1 MTRLPPFPSPAR
13 AGHAP
18 PETLFTQ
25 VLAHLPE
32 GVWVCD
38 VQSHTVHRNP
48 AAIAIWDGVR
58 DADVSR
64 FPGCLGWWADTGR
77 PIGDDEWGTTR
88 ALKAGEAVLDER
100 VEIETT
106 EGVRKVLLTSY
117 IPLEGG
123 CDTSPGCLVLIK
135 DITALH
141 RTEQRLRGA
150 ETSLRALSQRLLQVQ
165 EAERHRIALELH
177 DDIGQVV
184 AAMRLHLAHLAEL
197 AGDGP
202 MSRIAND
209 VLQMSDQLGA
219 RLRQIGLGLRPLELD
234 EFGVMAALR
243 SLVASLGR
251 LPALEVRLQ
260 VEGGEWRYPSEVETA
275 AFRIVQE
282 ALSNAM
288 QHSGCSAVDIRLCMA
303 PTRLGLCVSDDG
315 TGFEPEAALDAALR
329 DGHIGL
335 GGMQERARQA
345 GGLCELRSVAGQG
358 RAPRC
363 ARCFP
368 SRRRCREGAAGRR
381 PHPVS
386 RGALGAAGRSARR
399 GRGG

>member
-1 MTRLPPFPSPAR
+1 MHLPTSPLPAR
-13 AGHAP
+13 ARHAP
-18 PETLFTQ
+18 PQTLFTQ

-32 GVWVCD
+32 GIWVCD
-38 VQSHTVHRNP
+38 VQSHTLHRNP
-48 AAIAIWDGVR
+48 AAIAIWAGVR
-58 DADVSR
+58 DADASR
-64 FPGCLGWWADTGR
+64 FPGCLGWWADTGH
-77 PIGDDEWGTTR
+77 PIGDDEWGSKR

-117 IPLEGG
+117 IPLKGG
-123 CDTSPGCLVLIK
+123 GGARPACLVLIK
-135 DITALH
+135 DITSLY

-165 EAERHRIALELH
+165 ETERQHIAQELH

-184 AAMRLHLAHLAEL
+184 AAMRLHLAHMAHMAEV

-202 MSRIAND
+202 MAGIATD

-234 EFGVMAALR
+234 DFGVMAALR

-251 LPALEVRLQ
+251 LPALQVRLQ
-260 VEGGEWRYPSEVETA
+260 AEGEELRYPPAVETA
-275 AFRIVQE
+275 AFRIAQE

-288 QHSGCSAVDIRLCMA
+288 QHSACTAVEIRVTMA
-303 PTRLGLCVSDDG
+303 PSSLQLSVTDDG
-315 TGFEPEAALDAALR
+315 AGFEPERALVVALR

-335 GGMQERARQA
+335 AGMQERARLA
-345 GGLCELRSVAGQG
+345 DGSCELRS
-358 RAPRC
+358 
-363 ARCFP
+363 
-368 SRRRCREGAAGRR
+368 EI
-381 PHPVS
+381 
-386 RGALGAAGRSARR
+386 
-399 GRGG
+399 GRGTTVHAVFHPDGVAP

>member
-1 MTRLPPFPSPAR
+1 MHPPTSPLPAR
-13 AGHAP
+13 VRHAP
-18 PETLFTQ
+18 PQTLFTQ

-32 GVWVCD
+32 GIWVCD
-38 VQSHTVHRNP
+38 VQSHTLHRNP
-48 AAIAIWDGVR
+48 AAIAIWAGVR
-58 DADVSR
+58 DADASR
-64 FPGCLGWWADTGR
+64 FPGCLGWWADTGH
-77 PIGDDEWGTTR
+77 PIGDDEWGSTR
-88 ALKAGEAVLDER
+88 ALRAGEAVLDER

-117 IPLEGG
+117 IPLKGG
-123 CDTSPGCLVLIK
+123 GGARPACLVLIK
-135 DITALH
+135 DITTLY

-165 EAERHRIALELH
+165 ETERQHIALELH

-184 AAMRLHLAHLAEL
+184 AAMRLHLAHMAHMAEV

-202 MSRIAND
+202 MAGIATD

-234 EFGVMAALR
+234 DFGVMAALR

-260 VEGGEWRYPSEVETA
+260 AEGEELRYPPAVETA
-275 AFRIVQE
+275 AFRIAQE

-288 QHSGCSAVDIRLCMA
+288 QHSACTAVEIRVAMA
-303 PTRLGLCVSDDG
+303 PSSLQLSVTDDG
-315 TGFEPEAALDAALR
+315 AGFEPERALVVALR

-335 GGMQERARQA
+335 AGMQERARLA
-345 GGLCELRSVAGQG
+345 DGSCELRS
-358 RAPRC
+358 
-363 ARCFP
+363 
-368 SRRRCREGAAGRR
+368 EI
-381 PHPVS
+381 
-386 RGALGAAGRSARR
+386 
-399 GRGG
+399 GRGTTVHAVFHTDGVAP

>member
-1 MTRLPPFPSPAR
+1 MITSPLPAR
-13 AGHAP
+13 ARHAP
-18 PETLFTQ
+18 PQTLFTQ

-32 GVWVCD
+32 GIWVCD
-38 VQSHTVHRNP
+38 VQSHTLHRNP

-117 IPLEGG
+117 IPLKGG
-123 CDTSPGCLVLIK
+123 GGARPGCLVLIK

-141 RTEQRLRGA
+141 RTEHRLHGA
-150 ETSLRALSQRLLQVQ
+150 EMSLRALSQRLLQVQ
-165 EAERHRIALELH
+165 EAERQRIAQELH

-184 AAMRLHLAHLAEL
+184 AAMRLHLAHMAEM

-202 MSRIAND
+202 MAGIATN
-209 VLQMSDQLGA
+209 VLQMSDQLGS
-219 RLRQIGLGLRPLELD
+219 RVRQIGLGLRPLELD
-234 EFGVMAALR
+234 DFGVMAALR

-251 LPALEVRLQ
+251 LPALVVRLQ
-260 VEGGEWRYPSEVETA
+260 ADGAELRYPPAVETA
-275 AFRIVQE
+275 AFRIAQE

-288 QHSGCSAVDIRLCMA
+288 QHSACSAVHIRVTMA
-303 PTRLGLCVSDDG
+303 PGLLQLTVTDDG
-315 TGFEPEAALDAALR
+315 VGFEPGQARVAALR

-335 GGMQERARQA
+335 AGMQERARLA
-345 GGLCELRSVAGQG
+345 DGTCELRSEAGQG
-358 RAPRC
+358 TTVHAVFHTDGVAP
-363 ARCFP
+363 
-368 SRRRCREGAAGRR
+368 
-381 PHPVS
+381 
-386 RGALGAAGRSARR
+386 
-399 GRGG
+399 